1 MSPVAPGTRLGSFEI
16 TSKLGEGGMGEV
28 WRATDTRLDREVAL
42 KVLPAAFTADKERLA
57 RFEREAKLLAQL
69 NHPNIAQIYGLETS
83 DDIRALVMELVQGP
97 TLAERLESG
106 AFSITESLSAALQI
120 AQALEEAHE
129 KGIVHR
135 DLKPQNVKASSEGK
149 VKVLDFGL
157 AKAMDAT
164 GAPTAELANSPTLTA
179 VRGTELGTILGTAA
193 YMAPEQARGRTVD
206 KRVDIWAFG
215 VVFYEMLT
223 GERLFAGESVVDT
236 LSAVL
241 TKEIDLTR
249 LPAELP
255 PRLRELV
262 RRCLERDPKRR
273 LRDIGEARLLIERL
287 LAGAPESAT
296 GGPAE
301 FAVAALAPGAPVAA
315 RLAGTAGTAGSEE
328 TAWKVSTPSRSF
340 LITGR
345 RLGIAAAI
353 AGAALIGLAA
363 GRSMPSSDPVHRSA
377 KAIRAAIALPPGLEL
392 DGVGAPEIALS
403 PDGSTLAFLARG
415 ESGPQHHYVR
425 RLDGDGAKLVP
436 GSESAEGPFFSPDGN
451 WVAFAVGVSGLGG
464 GIPRELRKQSL
475 ESGLTQTIAP
485 IQDYF
490 GGVWRD
496 DGTIFFIDA
505 SDGTVASVPASGG
518 KPTLAAARNSDRGE
532 PRSVSLFWPELLPDG
547 GALVLST
554 PEHPGGELA
563 VLDLGSGVLTR
574 LGVHGMS
581 PRYLPTGH
589 LAFGGENGSLEVV
602 PFDAEERRV
611 LGAPVAAL
619 AGIARARNRS
629 ATFAVATDGTL
640 VYATGYLSNSRHEPM
655 RVVRASRDG
664 RFETLAI
671 EPDLFGRAIAATPDG
686 GRLALA
692 REDRGGWV
700 VDLARG
706 TRTKVAGDEVTG
718 AMDVAWSADGDQ
730 LAWSAKP
737 PEGDDVAVLVQP
749 SDGRGAPRAL
759 GVRDS
764 DLSVAGWMPD
774 GRELVVTRWGVSAT
788 IERVPLAGKSEVV
801 WRDPGSLGYS
811 DLSPDGQLVAFE
823 SDAGEGYEVYLYSFA
838 MGERTPVTAGG
849 GRSPFWS
856 HDGRELFFRRGSGI
870 HAAEI
875 STASDGSLRIG
886 RETRLF
892 DWPAAYKVVAG
903 ADGSFFGTEPVPGTA
918 RQTSLQLQTRWFES
932 VRRLAPVGNGR

>member
-1 MSPVAPGTRLGSFEI
+1 MIGKRLGPYEV
-16 TSKLGEGGMGEV
+16 TAKLGEGGMGEV
-28 WRATDTRLDREVAL
+28 YRATDTRLKREVAI
-42 KVLPAAFTADKERLA
+42 KVLPAAFTADPERLA
-57 RFEREAKLLAQL
+57 RFEREAQLLAQL
-69 NHPNIAQIYGLETS
+69 NHTNIAQIYGLETS
-83 DDIRALVMELVQGP
+83 GAIHALVMELVPGP

-106 AFSITESLSAALQI
+106 PLPFAESLSLALQI

-135 DLKPQNVKASSEGK
+135 DLKPQNIKAPSEGK
-149 VKVLDFGL
+149 AKVLDFGL
-157 AKAMDAT
+157 AKAMEAT
-164 GAPTAELANSPTLTA
+164 PGAASAADLARSPTLMNSPTLTA
-179 VRGTELGTILGTAA
+179 VRGTQIGMILGTAA
-193 YMAPEQARGRTVD
+193 YMAPEQAKGKTVD
-206 KRVDIWAFG
+206 KRADIWAFG
-215 VVFYEMLT
+215 VVLFEMLT
-223 GERLFAGESVVDT
+223 GRPLFGGETVSET
-236 LSAVL
+236 IAEVL
-241 TKEIDLTR
+241 KQEIDFTK
-249 LPAELP
+249 LPAGLP
-255 PRLRELV
+255 ASVGRLL
-262 RRCLERDPKRR
+262 RRCLERDPQRR
-273 LRDIGEARLLIERL
+273 LRDIGEARLLIEGA
-287 LAGAPESAT
+287 LAGEPEAA
-296 GGPAE
+296 GGSVE
-301 FAVAALAPGAPVAA
+301 GA
-315 RLAGTAGTAGSEE
+315 
-328 TAWKVSTPSRSF
+328 AWKISTPSGSF
-340 LITGR
+340 LVTSYRI
-345 RLGIAAAI
+345 GIAAAI

-363 GRSMPSSDPVHRSA
+363 GRLVQSSESARTA
-377 KAIRAAIALPPGLEL
+377 KAIRSTIALPQGLEL
-392 DGVGAPEIALS
+392 DGVGAPEIAIS

-415 ESGPQHHYVR
+415 ESGPQQLYVR
-425 RLDGDGAKLVP
+425 RLDGDEARLVP
-436 GSESAEGPFFSPDGN
+436 GSETAEGPFFSPDGK

-464 GIPRELRKQSL
+464 GVPRELRKQSL
-475 ESGLTQTIAP
+475 ETGLTQTVAP

-490 GGVWRD
+490 GGAWRN
-496 DGTIFFIDA
+496 DGTIFFVDA
-505 SDGTVASVPASGG
+505 TDGTVSSVPASGG
-518 KPTLAAARNSDRGE
+518 KPTLAAARDSDRGE
-532 PRSVSLFWPELLPDG
+532 PRSVSLFWPELLPGG

-554 PEHPGGELA
+554 LEHPGGELA
-563 VLDLGSGVLTR
+563 VLDLASGVLTR

-602 PFDAEERRV
+602 PFDAEERQV
-611 LGAPVAAL
+611 LGAPVAVL

-640 VYATGYLSNSRHEPM
+640 VYAAGYLANSRHEPM
-655 RVVRASRDG
+655 RVVRASRGG

-671 EPDLFGRAIAATPDG
+671 EPDLFGRAIAAAPDG
-686 GRLALA
+686 RHLALA

-700 VDLARG
+700 VDLVRG
-706 TRTKVAGDEVTG
+706 TRTRVAGDEVTG

-730 LAWSAKP
+730 LAWSAKA

-774 GRELVVTRWGVSAT
+774 GRELVVTHWGVSAT
-788 IERVPLAGKSEVV
+788 IERVLLAGESEVV

-838 MGERTPVTAGG
+838 TGERTPVTAAG

-856 HDGRELFFRRGSGI
+856 HDGRELFFRRGPGI
-870 HAAEI
+870 LAVEV
-875 STASDGSLRIG
+875 STAANGSLRIG

-903 ADGSFFGTEPVPGTA
+903 ADGSFFGTEPVPSTA

-932 VRRLAPVGNGR
+932 VKRLAPAGSGR